1 MALDFSPLMHK
12 GKGGGIISDF
22 EIIYVVILI
31 ATLVLAAIEFGCNIN
46 NRK

>member
-1 MALDFSPLMHK
+1 M
-12 GKGGGIISDF
+12 SDF

-31 ATLVLAAIEFGCNIN
+31 ATLVLAAIEFSCNIN

>member
-1 MALDFSPLMHK
+1 MLYKS
-12 GKGGGIISDF
+12 KGGGIMSDF